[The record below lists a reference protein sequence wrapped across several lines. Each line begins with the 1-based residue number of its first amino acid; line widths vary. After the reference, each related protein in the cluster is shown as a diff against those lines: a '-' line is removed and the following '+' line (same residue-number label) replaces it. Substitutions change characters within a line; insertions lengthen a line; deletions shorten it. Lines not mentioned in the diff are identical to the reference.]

1 MNACLGC
8 LPCLG
13 KNALDAAVRS
23 TNDPELQKKILA
35 DCFRML
41 AENDYQMPPP
51 YTARKILDIAY
62 SYTGQADIYAAEKRR
77 SNQMAKQLVAELPG
91 VPEYHAEEFESRL
104 RLACAGN
111 ILDFGIFADLDL
123 SFAMEKV
130 KTAFTKPIAED
141 AVQILKEKMD
151 SAKRIF
157 YILDNCGEAVFDR
170 VFMEPYKEKI
180 TLGVRGKPAFNDV
193 TADDLAD
200 CGLDDWKY
208 IGNGPV
214 GVPGTILSECDEA
227 FLREFDRSDL
237 IIAKGQGNFETMN
250 EYSHPI
256 AFLFLAK
263 CPAVTRLIG
272 VEMNSIQV
280 RLINL

>member
-1 MNACLGC
+1 VKTIFFSLFCFTIGFDVGPSFFSTLKSDGIKIVILSVFFAIIGLLTTYLICLCLG
-8 LPCLG
+8 LDVGYGVGLLAGALTQTSIIGAAQLG
-13 KNALDAAVRS
+13 
-23 TNDPELQKKILA
+23 
-35 DCFRML
+35 
-41 AENDYQMPPP
+41 
-51 YTARKILDIAY
+51 
-62 SYTGQADIYAAEKRR
+62 DIY
-77 SNQMAKQLVAELPG
+77 NQNATITYGLTYLFGTIGVIIFVKNIAPLILRKSLPAI
-91 VPEYHAEEFESRL
+91 V
-104 RLACAGN
+104 
-111 ILDFGIFADLDL
+111 
-123 SFAMEKV
+123 
-130 KTAFTKPIAED
+130 
-141 AVQILKEKMD
+141 KEKMD

-170 VFMEPYKEKI
+170 VFMEPYREKI

-193 TADDLAD
+193 TADDLSD
-200 CGLDDWKY
+200 CGLDGWKY

-227 FLREFDRSDL
+227 FLQEIERSDL

-250 EYSHPI
+250 EYSYPI

-272 VEMNSIQV
+272 AEMNSIQV